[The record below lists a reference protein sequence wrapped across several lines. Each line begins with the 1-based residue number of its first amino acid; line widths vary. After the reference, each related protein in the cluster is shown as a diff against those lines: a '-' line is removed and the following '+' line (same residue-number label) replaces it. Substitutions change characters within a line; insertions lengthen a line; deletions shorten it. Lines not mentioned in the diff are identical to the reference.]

1 MKLDIVIKIFLILI
15 LISIIIYVIKTSK
28 ALKLSNRIDKYTI
41 NNKNNNISIG
51 DYLYNLYHNFKN
63 IIYNIIKNN
72 NYIVNKSNK
81 YNNKGLEI
89 ISTKICISILIST
102 IYLLYSL
109 TKNTFNL
116 FIFITIIILSYYI
129 YNIILNINNK
139 RRKKLIEEDLLR
151 AIVIMNNAFKSGYNI
166 TQAVDMV
173 VNDLTGPISEEFN
186 KISNDLKYGLEIKD
200 VFDRFYERVKIE
212 DIKYITST
220 LALLNITG
228 GNLVGVFTNIENSFT
243 NNKRLKDELNSMT
256 ASSKLV
262 YYILLIMPIFLV
274 TILLLISPDYF
285 KPLLTNIIGYIIIII
300 IIILYISYILIIKK
314 ILKVDYE

>member
-1 MKLDIVIKIFLILI
+1 MKLDIVIKIFLIFI

-51 DYLYNLYHNFKN
+51 DYLYNLYLNFKN

-102 IYLLYSL
+102 IYIIYSL

-116 FIFITIIILSYYI
+116 FIFIIIVILSYYI
-129 YNIILNINNK
+129 YNIILNINDK

-151 AIVIMNNAFKSGYNI
+151 AIVIMNNTFKSGYNI

-262 YYILLIMPIFLV
+262 YYVLLIMPIFLV

-285 KPLLTNIIGYIIIII
+285 KPLLSNIIGYIIIII